1 MLITFGFAVDLS
13 RDRDPPFRH
22 NPAGRVTRGDGPKV
36 QSPRMTSHIL
46 VLRNATLLEVGQGM
60 RKLAGLRVS
69 DLHHLESI
77 QQSQHRM
84 QCVSIKS

>member
-1 MLITFGFAVDLS
+1 MLFFGFAVDLS
-13 RDRDPPFRH
+13 LDRDPPFRH

-60 RKLAGLRVS
+60 RKIAGLRVS
-69 DLHHLESI
+69 DLHHLEST
-77 QQSQHRM
+77 QQSAPYAMRFY
-84 QCVSIKS
+84 